1 MQGHDEMIRKTIRK
15 QKTKESI
22 DALETCPHGF
32 IRHIHTDCTVRLYFY
47 GVGGSVM
54 DSSCLQA
61 SHTDLN
67 NCHGNNL

>member
-32 IRHIHTDCTVRLYFY
+32 IRHTHTQTVQLGFIFM
-47 GVGGSVM
+47 GWVGQSWTVVV
-54 DSSCLQA
+54 CKQA
-61 SHTDLN
+61 IQT
-67 NCHGNNL
+67 